1 MKKILESASFA
12 AAKHTHQRRKNAG
25 DTPYINH
32 PLEVAHILATVGG
45 IIDEDVLSA
54 ALLHDTLEDTDT
66 LPEEI
71 SDRFG
76 PAVLAYVQEVSD
88 DKSLSKADR
97 KRLQVE
103 HAPALSHGAKL
114 IKLADR
120 IANLRSI
127 VHEPPAGW
135 PVSRQA
141 EYFEWSKRV
150 FLGLRNTN
158 TALEKLFLGEFGEG
172 YATVQ
177 AREND
182 PGFTNCL

>member
-1 MKKILESASFA
+1 MKKVLESACFA

-32 PLEVAHILATVGG
+32 PLEVTHLLATVGG
-45 IIDEDVLSA
+45 VTDEDVLSA
-54 ALLHDTLEDTDT
+54 ALLHDTIEDTGT
-66 LPEEI
+66 TPEEI
-71 SDRFG
+71 SLRFG
-76 PAVLAYVQEVSD
+76 ATVLSYVLEVSD
-88 DKSLSKADR
+88 DKSLPKTER
-97 KRLQVE
+97 KRLQEE

-141 EYFEWSKRV
+141 EYFRWSQRV
-150 FLGLRNTN
+150 FQGLRNTN
-158 TALEKLFLGEFGEG
+158 EALERLFLSEYEEG
-172 YATVQ
+172 YAVVL
-177 AREND
+177 AREKD
-182 PGFTNCL
+182 PGYSNP

>member
-1 MKKILESASFA
+1 MKKVLESASFA

-32 PLEVAHILATVGG
+32 PLDVAYLLASVGG
-45 IIDEDVLSA
+45 ITDEDILSA
-54 ALLHDTLEDTDT
+54 ALLHDTIEDTDT

-71 SDRFG
+71 LGRFG
-76 PAVLAYVQEVSD
+76 ATVLSYVLEVSD
-88 DKSLSKADR
+88 DKMLPKVER

-135 PVSRQA
+135 PVRRQA
-141 EYFEWSKRV
+141 EYFEWSELV
-150 FLGLRNTN
+150 FHGLRNTN
-158 TALEKLFLGEFGEG
+158 EALEKLFLREIGEG

>member
-1 MKKILESASFA
+1 MKKVLESASFA

-32 PLEVAHILATVGG
+32 PLEVARLLATVGG
-45 IIDEDVLSA
+45 ITDEDVLSA
-54 ALLHDTLEDTDT
+54 ALLHDTIEDTGT
-66 LPEEI
+66 TPEEI
-71 SDRFG
+71 SARFG
-76 PAVLAYVQEVSD
+76 NTVLSYVLEVSD
-88 DKSLSKADR
+88 DKSLPKAER

-103 HAPALSHGAKL
+103 HATALSHGAKL

-141 EYFEWSKRV
+141 EYFEWSQRV

-158 TALEKLFLGEFGEG
+158 AALEKLFLSEYGEG
-172 YATVQ
+172 FEIVR
-177 AREND
+177 AREKD
-182 PGFTNCL
+182 PGYTNP

>member
-12 AAKHTHQRRKNAG
+12 ARKHTNQRRKNVG

-32 PLEVAHILATVGG
+32 PLEVAHLLSTVGG
-45 IIDEDVLSA
+45 ITDEDILSA
-54 ALLHDTLEDTDT
+54 ALLHDTIEDTDT

-71 SDRFG
+71 SGRFG
-76 PAVLAYVQEVSD
+76 AAVLAYVLEVSD
-88 DKSLSKADR
+88 DKMLPKAER

-103 HAPALSHGAKL
+103 HAPALSPGAKL

-135 PVSRQA
+135 PVRRQA
-141 EYFEWSKRV
+141 EYFEWSQRV
-150 FLGLRNTN
+150 FQGLRNTN
-158 TALEKLFLGEFGEG
+158 EALETLFLREFEDG
-172 YATVQ
+172 YTIVL

-182 PGFTNCL
+182 PDFTNH